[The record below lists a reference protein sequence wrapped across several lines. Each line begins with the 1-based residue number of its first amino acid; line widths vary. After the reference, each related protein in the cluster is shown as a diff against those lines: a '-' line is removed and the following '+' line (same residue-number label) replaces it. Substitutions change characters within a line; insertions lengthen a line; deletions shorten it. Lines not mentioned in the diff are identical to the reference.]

1 MKIHD
6 IEVEEAPFSDEYLD
20 ECLQN
25 IDVCIDLNF
34 APGMNDI
41 KAIEE
46 CFDTIEAESVGKIIY
61 IHYYPKELRAIL
73 GVKINYDN
81 FNKIKKKK

>member
-6 IEVEEAPFSDEYLD
+6 IEVEESPFTEEYLD

-34 APGMNDI
+34 YPGQNHI

-46 CFDTIEAESVGKIIY
+46 CFDPIDCEGVGKIIY
-61 IHYYPKELRAIL
+61 IHLYLKELRAIL

-81 FNKIKKKK
+81 FYKIKKK